1 MHFHCSRELGGLL
14 PLNSQFQWS
23 GFNARWLTL
32 DEKNPDYA
40 GMFDAHKLCAAR
52 RARPLHPAVEA
63 SIQSTRC
70 GDASLDGTQA

>member
-14 PLNSQFQWS
+14 PLNSQFQGS

-52 RARPLHPAVEA
+52 RARPFAVCRA
-63 SIQSTRC
+63 
-70 GDASLDGTQA
+70 A